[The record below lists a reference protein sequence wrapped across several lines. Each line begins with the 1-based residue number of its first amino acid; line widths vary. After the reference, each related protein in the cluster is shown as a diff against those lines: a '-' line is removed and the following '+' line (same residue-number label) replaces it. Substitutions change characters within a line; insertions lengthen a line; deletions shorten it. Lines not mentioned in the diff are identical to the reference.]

1 MSGAKARRPKTRGT
15 FIGPFIFHHVSGFL
29 KHLMREKYI
38 EVRDRHPAWFQTD
51 MPCRPVAILLPDT
64 DESAKSRPRR
74 HRWHRRQVA
83 HMTSRIYSRDSHIL
97 ADAVI
102 DPLAPDTCGGDACRS
117 CRGGLGAGCQ
127 GLGHRHGG
135 FEGAPLVDG
144 AWLLVPWTVKAEFVG
159 TVDRENLANTQEPEG
174 EIEQARSSDELAR
187 PLLQRDSAWPSVG
200 FFEPPLLQHRDCS
213 AW

>member
-1 MSGAKARRPKTRGT
+1 
-15 FIGPFIFHHVSGFL
+15 
-29 KHLMREKYI
+29 
-38 EVRDRHPAWFQTD
+38 
-51 MPCRPVAILLPDT
+51 
-64 DESAKSRPRR
+64 
-74 HRWHRRQVA
+74 
-83 HMTSRIYSRDSHIL
+83 MTSRLYSRDSHIL

-187 PLLQRDSAWPSVG
+187 PLLQRDAVGSGRGTMSATG
-200 FFEPPLLQHRDCS
+200 A
-213 AW
+213 AWFRWRSLVSRRWCTLKPQGMHAAESTS